1 MKTKYIDKRSW
12 RRLIRK
18 EYHEIDVKDEQ
29 FEGIIGE
36 IIMKKVKSPL
46 VVNIIGEDIVV
57 ADDGYR
63 WLQILPKDKHYSIT
77 VMYNRESQPIQ
88 YYIDINEANF
98 PELGQART
106 HDLYLD
112 VLVLPDG
119 RYELVDEQDAKR
131 ALRKKE
137 ITKAQY
143 DFAYQTANEIMQ
155 HVKNNFDDLVKLA
168 VYCKEKIEK

>member
-18 EYHEIDVKDEQ
+18 EYREIPVKDEQ

-36 IIMKKVKSPL
+36 IIMEKVKSPL

-77 VMYNRESQPIQ
+77 VMYNREQQPIQ
-88 YYIDINEANF
+88 YYIDINEENF
-98 PELGQART
+98 TELGEART

-119 RYELVDEQDAKR
+119 RYELVDEQDAKH
-131 ALRKKE
+131 ALSKKE

-143 DFAYQTANEIMQ
+143 DFAYATAHKVMDC
-155 HVKNNFDDLVKLA
+155 VKTNFGDLQKLA
-168 VYCKEKIEK
+168 EYCKDKIEQ

>member
-18 EYHEIDVKDEQ
+18 EYHEIAVNDEQ

-36 IIMKKVKSPL
+36 IIMEKVKSPL

-77 VMYNRESQPIQ
+77 VMYNRESEPIQ
-88 YYIDINEANF
+88 YYIDINEENF
-98 PELGQART
+98 IEPGEART

-131 ALRKKE
+131 ALNKKE

-143 DFAYQTANEIMQ
+143 DFAYHTAHKVMDY
-155 HVKNNFDDLVKLA
+155 VKMNFGDLQKLA
-168 VYCKEKIEK
+168 AYCKEKIEQ

>member
-12 RRLIRK
+12 RRLIKK
-18 EYHEIDVKDEQ
+18 EYHEIEVKDDQ

-36 IIMKKVKSPL
+36 IIMEKVKSPL
-46 VVNIIGEDIVV
+46 VVNIIGEDIIV

-63 WLQILPKDKHYSIT
+63 WLQILPKNKHYSIT
-77 VMYNRESQPIQ
+77 VMYNRQGQPIQ
-88 YYIDINEANF
+88 YYIDINEKNF
-98 PELGQART
+98 PEPGKART

-119 RYELVDEQDAKR
+119 RYELVDEKDAKR
-131 ALRKKE
+131 ALIKKE

-143 DFAYQTANEIMQ
+143 DFAYQTANEIMER
-155 HVKNNFDDLVKLA
+155 VKTNFGDLEKLA
-168 VYCKEKIEK
+168 VYCKSKIES

>member
-1 MKTKYIDKRSW
+1 MKTKYLDKRSW

-18 EYHEIDVKDEQ
+18 KYKEIVVQDEQ
-29 FEGIIGE
+29 FQGIIGE
-36 IIMKKVKSPL
+36 ITMEKVKSPL

-63 WLQILPKDKHYSIT
+63 WLQILPENRHYSMT
-77 VMYNRESQPIQ
+77 VMYNRDDEPIQ
-88 YYIDINEANF
+88 YYIDINALNIIE
-98 PELGQART
+98 PGQART

-131 ALRKKE
+131 ALNKKE
-137 ITKAQY
+137 ITKHQY
-143 DFAYQTANEIMQ
+143 DFAYETAHKVMDYVKTNFSEIR
-155 HVKNNFDDLVKLA
+155 KLA
-168 VYCKEKIEK
+168 EYCKEKIEQ